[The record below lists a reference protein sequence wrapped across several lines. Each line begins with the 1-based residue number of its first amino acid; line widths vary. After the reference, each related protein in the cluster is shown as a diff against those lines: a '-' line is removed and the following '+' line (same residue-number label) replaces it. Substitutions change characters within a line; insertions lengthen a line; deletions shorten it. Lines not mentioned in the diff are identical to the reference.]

1 MLRRI
6 TMKILKKMISS
17 LAALLIVVSMFT
29 LVAFASPQTGTVRV
43 SSYLNVRSA
52 ASTSAPIIGKLTNGA
67 QVPVLSS
74 SNGWVQISYNGTTGW
89 VSGQYISV
97 SSVPTQTGTVNVASS
112 SYLNV
117 RSAASGTASIIG
129 KFASGAQVTI
139 LSSSNGWYQISYNNA
154 TGWVSGQY
162 ITVSSGSSDK
172 AQIAVNTANS
182 AVGVRYVFAGA
193 SMSGMD
199 CSGLVVYSYAK
210 AGITLPHSSA
220 QQATLGV
227 AVSKSNLQ
235 PGDLVFF
242 DTDGGLNNINH
253 VGIYIGNNNFVSAQS
268 GAGTVKVASLTNS
281 YWASTYMTARRII
294 NA

>member
-1 MLRRI
+1 
-6 TMKILKKMISS
+6 MKFMKKMIST
-17 LAALLIVVSMFT
+17 LAALLVVVSMF
-29 LVAFASPQTGTVRV
+29 AFAAFAATTGTVRV
-43 SSYLNVRSA
+43 SASSSLNVRSA
-52 ASTSAPIIGKLTNGA
+52 ANTGAPIVGRLSNGTKISI
-67 QVPVLSS
+67 LGS
-74 SNGWVQISYNGTTGW
+74 SNGWYQISYNGTTGW
-89 VSGQYISV
+89 VSGQYITV
-97 SSVPTQTGTVNVASS
+97 SSAPTQTGTVNVSAS

-117 RSAASGTASIIG
+117 RSAANTSAPIIG
-129 KFASGAQVTI
+129 RLSSGAQVSV
-139 LSSSNGWYQISYNNA
+139 LSSSNGWYQILYNGT

-162 ITVSSGSSDK
+162 ITVSSDK
-172 AQIAVNTANS
+172 AQIVVNAANS

-227 AVSKSNLQ
+227 AVSKANLK

-268 GAGTVKVASLTNS
+268 GAGTVKAASLSNS
-281 YWASTYMTARRII
+281 YWASRYMTARRII